1 MEVQHKGKSSFPVPS
16 IKRER
21 EEYTLFL
28 GYLSLRKFKM
38 GYWKTKVLP
47 TIKKVFENK
56 NSVKKAA
63 AAEAC
68 KSFDESKES
77 YDKEFEEKKGELQV
91 KVVEIYEASSAE
103 IKTLVKERKEAG
115 LKKYSAA
122 VHKFLEEL
130 AKIEF
135 PGSKPV
141 SEASSK
147 YGPAYVSGP
156 VFFVFEK
163 VSTFIVTEEKVVV
176 EPTPPEATP
185 AKTEE
190 ETSSGKEREI
200 VIEQEKKEEKKDE
213 ILEVKKEEEEV
224 VVVEKK
230 EEPEASYGEEKPAA
244 SYGEEKPKVEE
255 TTAPAVEEP
264 AKP

>member
-1 MEVQHKGKSSFPVPS
+1 
-16 IKRER
+16 
-21 EEYTLFL
+21 
-28 GYLSLRKFKM
+28 M

-176 EPTPPEATP
+176 EPTPPEANQPKQKRRNEFRKRKGDSDRTR
-185 AKTEE
+185 EE
-190 ETSSGKEREI
+190 RRE
-200 VIEQEKKEEKKDE
+200 EDE
-213 ILEVKKEEEEV
+213 ILDVKKEEEEV
-224 VVVEKK
+224 VGGR
-230 EEPEASYGEEKPAA
+230 EEGRA
-244 SYGEEKPKVEE
+244 
-255 TTAPAVEEP
+255 
-264 AKP
+264 